1 MASVPALAPISPT
14 YGFPERIRIEGE
26 LRAILGEQEGCAVT
40 RCMQQ
45 AVLAGGSRIRPVLAL
60 RVARGC
66 GAREDLALRAAA
78 AVELMHCASLI
89 VDDLPSMDNARFRRG
104 GLAAHVA
111 FGEATAILA
120 AFGLVALAARAVL
133 EQGAP
138 EEYRD
143 AQRRFACELLRM
155 LDCSALIAGQ
165 AMDLALTGVRRD
177 HERARINELKTTPLF
192 ELAVEAGLAYGRQ
205 PRLADEVR
213 RFGRAFGNAFQLA
226 DDYLDGD
233 LEDRAALDEE
243 LSAARRCFDHG
254 EARPLIELV
263 DYLDARTHEK
273 DHCHR

>member
-1 MASVPALAPISPT
+1 MASVPALAPIVPA
-14 YGFPERIRIEGE
+14 YGFPERARIEGE
-26 LRAILGEQEGCAVT
+26 LRALLGGPDECAVT
-40 RCMQQ
+40 RCMRQ

-66 GAREDLALRAAA
+66 GAREDLAVRAAA

-111 FGEATAILA
+111 FGESTAILA

-133 EQGAP
+133 EQAVP
-138 EEYRD
+138 AEYRD

-165 AMDLALTGVRRD
+165 AMDLELTGERRD
-177 HERARINELKTTPLF
+177 RERERINELKTTPLF
-192 ELAVEAGLAYGRQ
+192 ELAVEAGLAYGRRQ
-205 PRLADEVR
+205 NDGSFRQ
-213 RFGRAFGNAFQLA
+213 FGRAFGNAFQLA

-233 LEDRAALDEE
+233 VEDRAALDRE
-243 LSAARRCFDHG
+243 LAAARNGCDNS
-254 EARPLIELV
+254 ALIELV

-273 DHCHR
+273 DRCHR